1 MKAKLTTALV
11 AALLAGSVGV
21 AFAQSGTT
29 SSMKSSTASPAK
41 SGTTA
46 SSTDSSKLTGCNTLA
61 SKEEKGKQGSVP
73 NSSSHNA
80 ATTGSSVPNKPPKG
94 C

>member
-1 MKAKLTTALV
+1 MKMKLTTTLA
-11 AALLAGSVGV
+11 AALLAASASVALAAGSG
-21 AFAQSGTT
+21 
-29 SSMKSSTASPAK
+29 SSMNSGASANTGT
-41 SGTTA
+41 SATTA
-46 SSTDSSKLTGCNTLA
+46 NKATGCKTLA

-80 ATTGSSVPNKPPKG
+80 TAGTTGSGAKGKPEKG